1 MAPKGYVAG
10 FLKQQRA
17 MISAHM
23 ERAQTKVL
31 TMDKLKPCPF
41 CGAVMGCSEFIYPTG
56 YKVWKLS
63 GYHTYD
69 CVFKVNFYRPEN
81 PNKRTLVS
89 AWNRRVN
96 DD

>member
-1 MAPKGYVAG
+1 MNHPDWQLLAEKAALYLYP
-10 FLKQQRA
+10 R
-17 MISAHM
+17 
-23 ERAQTKVL
+23 R
-31 TMDKLKPCPF
+31 CPF

>member
-1 MAPKGYVAG
+1 MTFAVVA
-10 FLKQQRA
+10 R
-17 MISAHM
+17 
-23 ERAQTKVL
+23 ERMKVWMM
-31 TMDKLKPCPF
+31 TELKPCPF

-81 PNKRTLVS
+81 PDKRALVS
-89 AWNRRVN
+89 AWNRRASN
-96 DD
+96 D